1 MCGIAGF
8 IHHSGSKDQL
18 IAKGEKMIASLHHR
32 GPDSGDTWFNENS
45 GVLLGHRRLSIQ
57 DLSPSGHQPMTSSSS
72 RYCITYNGEIYNFL
86 ELRDELSQS
95 GFHFKGGGDTEVL
108 LAAIENWGLKT
119 AASKF
124 VGMFA
129 FALWDFEKKCLFL
142 CRDRLGEKPL
152 YFGWLPD
159 GFYFASEL
167 KAIEAVVDQAN
178 LSIDETALG
187 KFLQYGYISAPFSI
201 YTNIYKLYPGTII
214 SIGSH
219 KGSSFSPW
227 PEESDSSPQTYWS
240 AEEAYQQ
247 GSSQLINNEADALDE
262 LRNVLERN
270 VKRQLIAD
278 VDVGVFLS
286 GGVDSSLV
294 TAIAQDLSH
303 NPVRSFTIGFE
314 SQEYDESIYAERI
327 AKHLGT
333 DHTTIRV
340 SASDAKNVIPSISSI
355 YDEPFADSSQIPA
368 FLVSKLAKQHVTVC
382 LSGDGGDELFAGYNR
397 YIWANQIWN
406 TVRHIP
412 WLARKVGADMISL
425 LAPALA
431 AAGHKRSQFKNIDL
445 KLQKLSG
452 FLRQETLY
460 NGYDY
465 LLSSWQPSELKET
478 LKGYTRNPREFN
490 FNTSKMPFID
500 YVMLCDQVGYLE
512 GDNLTKVDRASMAVG
527 LETRLPLLSHEV
539 QELAWRFPLDMKVRN
554 TNSKWLLKE
563 LLASYMPRDMFERV
577 KMGFSVPVA
586 QWLRGDLREW
596 AEDILASKGASVDGL
611 IDTNKVNAI
620 WSQHITG
627 KADHSSK
634 LWAVLMVAMWKS
646 ERL

>member
-1 MCGIAGF
+1 
-8 IHHSGSKDQL
+8 
-18 IAKGEKMIASLHHR
+18 MIAPLQHR
-32 GPDSGDTWFNENS
+32 GPDSSGIWFNEND

-57 DLSPSGHQPMTSSSS
+57 DLSTSGHQPMISSSG
-72 RYCITYNGEIYNFL
+72 RYCIAYNGEIYNFC
-86 ELRDELSQS
+86 ELRNELIQA
-95 GFHFKGGGDTEVL
+95 GFHFKGGSDTEVL
-108 LAAIENWGLKT
+108 LSAIENWGLKT

-129 FALWDFEKKCLFL
+129 FALWDFKKKCLFL

-152 YFGWLPD
+152 YFGWLPS

-167 KAIEAVVDQAN
+167 KAIETVVDQAN
-178 LSIDETALG
+178 LSIDVTALG
-187 KFLQYGYISAPFSI
+187 KFLQYGYISAPLSI
-201 YTNIYKLYPGTII
+201 YTGIYKLYPGTII
-214 SIGSH
+214 SIDRHRESD
-219 KGSSFSPW
+219 FSPW
-227 PEESDSSPQTYWS
+227 PEKSDHSPQTYWS
-240 AEEAYQQ
+240 AAEAYQQ
-247 GSSQLINNEADALDE
+247 GSSQLINNEADALDA
-262 LRNVLERN
+262 LRSVLERN

-286 GGVDSSLV
+286 GGIDSSLV
-294 TAIAQDLSH
+294 TAVAQHLSS

-314 SQEYDESIYAERI
+314 AQEYDESAYAERI
-327 AKHLGT
+327 AEHLGT

-340 SASDAKNVIPSISSI
+340 SVSDAKNVIPSISSI

-406 TVRHIP
+406 SVRHIP

-425 LAPALA
+425 LAPVITT
-431 AAGHKRSQFKNIDL
+431 AGQKRSQFKNIDL
-445 KLQKLSG
+445 KLQKLGG
-452 FLRQETLY
+452 FLRQKTLY
-460 NGYDY
+460 DGYDY

-478 LKGYTRNPREFN
+478 LKGYTKNSREFN
-490 FNTSKMPFID
+490 FNASKMQFID

-527 LETRLPLLSHEV
+527 LETRLPLLSHEI
-539 QELAWRFPLDMKVRN
+539 QELAWRIPLKMKVRN
-554 TNSKWLLKE
+554 TSSKWLLKE
-563 LLASYMPRDMFERV
+563 LLASYMPRDMFERP

-596 AEDILASKGASVDGL
+596 GEDILASRGASVDGL

-620 WSQHITG
+620 WPQHITG
-627 KADHSSK
+627 KADHSAK
-634 LWAVLMVAMWKS
+634 LWAVLMIAMWKN

>member
-8 IHHSGSKDQL
+8 IHRSGSKDQL
-18 IAKGEKMIASLHHR
+18 IAKGEKMIASLQHR

-57 DLSPSGHQPMTSSSS
+57 DLSPSGHQPMTSSSG
-72 RYCITYNGEIYNFL
+72 RYCITYNGEIYNFR

-95 GFHFKGGGDTEVL
+95 GFHFKGGSDTEVL
-108 LAAIENWGLKT
+108 LAAIENWGLKA

-129 FALWDFEKKCLFL
+129 FALWDFEEKCLFL

-159 GFYFASEL
+159 AFYFASEL
-167 KAIEAVVDQAN
+167 KAIEAVVDKTN
-178 LSIDETALG
+178 LSIDVTALG
-187 KFLQYGYISAPFSI
+187 KFLQYGYISAPLSI
-201 YTNIYKLYPGTII
+201 YTGIYKLYPGTII
-214 SIGSH
+214 TIGNH
-219 KGSSFSPW
+219 RESSFSPW
-227 PEESDSSPQTYWS
+227 PEKSDYSPQTYWS

-270 VKRQLIAD
+270 IKRQLIAD

-286 GGVDSSLV
+286 GGIDSSLV

-314 SQEYDESIYAERI
+314 AQEYDESIYAERI

-340 SASDAKNVIPSISSI
+340 SASDAKSIIPSISSI

-368 FLVSKLAKQHVTVC
+368 FLVAKLAKQHVTVC

-412 WLARKVGADMISL
+412 SLARKVGADMISL

-431 AAGHKRSQFKNIDL
+431 AVGQKRSQFKNIDL

-452 FLRQETLY
+452 FLRQKTLY
-460 NGYDY
+460 GGYDY
-465 LLSSWQPSELKET
+465 LLSSWQPSELKGM
-478 LKGYTRNPREFN
+478 LKGYNRTSSGFN
-490 FNTSKMPFID
+490 FNTSKMQFID

-539 QELAWRFPLDMKVRN
+539 QELAWRIPLDMKVRN
-554 TNSKWLLKE
+554 TSSKWLLKE
-563 LLASYMPRDMFERV
+563 LLASYMPRDMFERP

-596 AEDILASKGASVDGL
+596 GEDILASRGASVDGL

-620 WSQHITG
+620 WSQHVTG

-634 LWAVLMVAMWKS
+634 LWAVLMVAMWKN

>member
-8 IHHSGSKDQL
+8 IHYSGSKDHL
-18 IAKGEKMIASLHHR
+18 IAKGEKMIAPLQHR
-32 GPDSGDTWFNENS
+32 GPDSSGIWFNEND

-57 DLSPSGHQPMTSSSS
+57 DLSTSGHQPMISSSG
-72 RYCITYNGEIYNFL
+72 RYCIAYNGEIYNFC
-86 ELRDELSQS
+86 ELRNELIQA
-95 GFHFKGGGDTEVL
+95 GFHFKGGSDTEVL
-108 LAAIENWGLKT
+108 LSAIENWGLKT

-129 FALWDFEKKCLFL
+129 FALWDFKKKCLFL

-152 YFGWLPD
+152 YFGWLPS

-167 KAIEAVVDQAN
+167 KAIETVVDQAN
-178 LSIDETALG
+178 LSIDVTALG
-187 KFLQYGYISAPFSI
+187 KFLQYGYISAPLSI
-201 YTNIYKLYPGTII
+201 YTGIYKLYPGTII
-214 SIGSH
+214 SIDRHRESD
-219 KGSSFSPW
+219 FSPW
-227 PEESDSSPQTYWS
+227 PEKSDHSPQTYWS
-240 AEEAYQQ
+240 AAEAYQQ
-247 GSSQLINNEADALDE
+247 GSSQLINNEADALDA
-262 LRNVLERN
+262 LRSVLERN

-286 GGVDSSLV
+286 GGIDSSLV
-294 TAIAQDLSH
+294 TAVAQHLSS

-314 SQEYDESIYAERI
+314 AQEYDESAYAERI
-327 AKHLGT
+327 AEHLGT

-340 SASDAKNVIPSISSI
+340 SVSDAKNVIPSISSI

-406 TVRHIP
+406 SVRHIP

-425 LAPALA
+425 LAPVITT
-431 AAGHKRSQFKNIDL
+431 AGQKRSQFKNIDL
-445 KLQKLSG
+445 KLQKLGG
-452 FLRQETLY
+452 FLRQKTLY
-460 NGYDY
+460 DGYDY

-478 LKGYTRNPREFN
+478 LKGYTKNSREFN
-490 FNTSKMPFID
+490 FNASKMQFID

-527 LETRLPLLSHEV
+527 LETRLPLLSHEI
-539 QELAWRFPLDMKVRN
+539 QELAWRIPLKMKVRN
-554 TNSKWLLKE
+554 TSSKWLLKE
-563 LLASYMPRDMFERV
+563 LLASYMPRDMFERP

-596 AEDILASKGASVDGL
+596 GEDILASRGASVDGL

-620 WSQHITG
+620 WPQHITG
-627 KADHSSK
+627 KADHSAK
-634 LWAVLMVAMWKS
+634 LWAVLMIAMWKN